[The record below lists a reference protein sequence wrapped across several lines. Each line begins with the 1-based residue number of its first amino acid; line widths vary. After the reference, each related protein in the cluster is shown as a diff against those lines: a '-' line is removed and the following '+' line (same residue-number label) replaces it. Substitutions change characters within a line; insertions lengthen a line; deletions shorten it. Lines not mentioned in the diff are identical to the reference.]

1 MAGIPFGHEGCNGW
15 AIYESQY
22 IDADNGKNMHVVA
35 GKITYDD
42 GKKLFTPNSALKTA
56 CSKQNLKKGN
66 RKYSFAST
74 SDSEIRSK
82 LADFQNQGY
91 EICGL
96 CVSHFHVDVE
106 S

>member
-1 MAGIPFGHEGCNGW
+1 MADIPFDYEGSNGW
-15 AIYESQY
+15 AVYESQY
-22 IDADNGKNMHVVA
+22 IDADNGKNMHVVE
-35 GKITYDD
+35 GKITYRD
-42 GKKLFTPNSALKTA
+42 GKKFFTPNSELKTA

-74 SDSEIRSK
+74 SASEIRSA

-96 CVSHFHVDVE
+96 CVSHFHLDAE

>member
-1 MAGIPFGHEGCNGW
+1 MADIPFDHAGCNGW
-15 AIYESQY
+15 AIYEPQY
-22 IDADNGKNMHVVA
+22 IDADNGKNMHVVE
-35 GKITYDD
+35 GKITYRD
-42 GKKLFTPNSALKTA
+42 GKKFFTPNSKLETA
-56 CSKQNLKKGN
+56 CRKQNLKKGN

-74 SDSEIRSK
+74 SDSEIRST

-96 CVSHFHVDVE
+96 CVSHFHVDID

>member
-42 GKKLFTPNSALKTA
+42 G
-56 CSKQNLKKGN
+56 
-66 RKYSFAST
+66 
-74 SDSEIRSK
+74 
-82 LADFQNQGY
+82 
-91 EICGL
+91 
-96 CVSHFHVDVE
+96 
-106 S
+106 